1 MGKDNLEQLFK
12 ETFKNFQEVPD
23 ESVWKSIEAS
33 LDKKKQRRRVIPI
46 WWRLGGVAALLAIL
60 FYIVN
65 PFGET
70 PTNESITVTE
80 VENKDVPSEEKEK
93 PNNLDGTT
101 TGASGTEALVESSD
115 NGGIEQN
122 GDNQNFTDINQ
133 SLKTE
138 QAVTGRDSNKKESIN
153 GKNGAALSDNPR
165 KNDKNTL
172 AIAENSVNQNQTRT
186 DNIAPNKEDEVVVLN
201 ELKGDKTVADTET
214 RQDVTPNNENAVVA
228 EVQEKEEE
236 LEKKSISIF
245 DAIKEQEEAETEYAD
260 NAKGKWSVGPSVAP
274 VYFNGSGDGS
284 PIHSSF
290 ASNSKS
296 GNVNLSYGLTVA
308 YDLGKRLK
316 IRSGV
321 HRVKY
326 GYDTDDVIFSSS
338 LRASS
343 DELIDNIDYSQTSR
357 TLVVQSKNDVQ
368 GKASS
373 DASFEVA
380 ANEASALEGK
390 MIQQLGYIEVPLELN
405 YTLIDRKFGVDVIGG
420 VSSLFLIDNSILVE
434 SEDLITEVG
443 EANNAN
449 SLNFSTNVGLG
460 FNYKF
465 TPKVQ
470 LNFEPVFK
478 YQMNTFSETSGSFR
492 PFSVGVYS
500 GISFK
505 F

>member
-1 MGKDNLEQLFK
+1 MGKKNLEQLFK
-12 ETFKNFQEVPD
+12 EKFKDFQEIPD
-23 ESVWKSIEAS
+23 ESVWKSIEDS
-33 LDKKKQRRRVIPI
+33 LDKKKQRRRIIPI

-60 FYIVN
+60 FYVVN
-65 PFGET
+65 PFGNT
-70 PTNESITVTE
+70 PTDESIIVTE
-80 VENKDVPSEEKEK
+80 VENKDEPSKNVEQPSEVDSTPLGE
-93 PNNLDGTT
+93 T
-101 TGASGTEALVESSD
+101 STEALVESSENTESNQSED
-115 NGGIEQN
+115 T
-122 GDNQNFTDINQ
+122 QNFTDINQ

-138 QAVTGRDSNKKESIN
+138 QAVADRENAQKENISGGNNVEKTDIL
-153 GKNGAALSDNPR
+153 G
-165 KNDKNTL
+165 KNDKSAL
-172 AIAENSVNQNQTRT
+172 AIAETGNAQNQKEA
-186 DNIAPNKEDEVVVLN
+186 DKIATGNENEVALDKIESNEAVAETKTELESPLN
-201 ELKGDKTVADTET
+201 E
-214 RQDVTPNNENAVVA
+214 ENTAVA
-228 EVQEKEEE
+228 EVQEKENG
-236 LEKKSISIF
+236 LEKKSIF
-245 DAIKEQEEAETEYAD
+245 DAIKEQEEEIEIAE
-260 NAKGKWSVGPSVAP
+260 NSKGKWSVGPSVAP
-274 VYFNGSGDGS
+274 VYFNATGDGS

-321 HRVKY
+321 HKVKY
-326 GYDTDDVIFSSS
+326 GYDTDDVVFSSS

-343 DELIDNIDYSQTSR
+343 DELIDNIDYSRTSR
-357 TLVVQSKNDVQ
+357 TLVVQSKNETL
-368 GKASS
+368 GKSS
-373 DASFEVA
+373 NDASFEVT

-405 YTLIDRKFGVDVIGG
+405 YTLIDKKFGVDLIGG
-420 VSSLFLIDNSILVE
+420 VSSLFLVDNSVLVE
-434 SEDLITEVG
+434 SQDLITEVG

-460 FNYKF
+460 LNYKF